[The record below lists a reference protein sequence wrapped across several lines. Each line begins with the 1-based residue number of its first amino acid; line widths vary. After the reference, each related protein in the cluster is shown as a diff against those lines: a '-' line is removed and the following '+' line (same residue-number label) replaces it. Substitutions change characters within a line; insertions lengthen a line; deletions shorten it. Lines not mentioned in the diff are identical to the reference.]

1 MNLPAPKT
9 IEDRIEKIQIELR
22 RLRLLLKMA
31 QIGEPKKNP
40 KPSKKAGLRGSEDRE
55 K

>member
-9 IEDRIEKIQIELR
+9 IEDQIERTRTQLR

-31 QIGEPKKNP
+31 RLDQPKKP
-40 KPSKKAGLRGSEDRE
+40 KAGKEAPVQDPGGRA